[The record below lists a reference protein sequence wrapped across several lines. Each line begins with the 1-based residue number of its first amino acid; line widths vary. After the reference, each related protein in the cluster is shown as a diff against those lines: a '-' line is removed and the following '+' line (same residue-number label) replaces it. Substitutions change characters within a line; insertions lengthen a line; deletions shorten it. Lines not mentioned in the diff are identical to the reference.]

1 MKTNAHRAPRK
12 RNPLAA
18 QLAHGAYQP
27 KRVPSAL
34 QKARDRAARPKHR
47 HDLMVDGDAR

>member
-12 RNPLAA
+12 RNPFAA

-47 HDLMVDGDAR
+47 QDLTADGDSR